1 MSDIAPGWY
10 PDPVDP
16 DVQRYWDGE
25 QWLGEPIPVAATP
38 PATPPAPPA
47 TPPAPPATPP
57 APPAAAPTPPSAAT
71 PSDATVPAGSPG
83 AAMPWAQVGGRVM
96 VHGRELAPLSARL
109 MARFIDFLA
118 VTGLNLA
125 VNGWFM
131 YQWFRE
137 ILPMSVDAQR
147 WLAGEIEDQPLPS
160 DRAVSLF
167 WAMLVTAM
175 ALWFAYEVPA
185 IAWRGQTLGK
195 RLFEIKVLR
204 YDGELLGFGG
214 SFSRWFV
221 MALPNLAFPWL
232 APLQIADALWCT
244 WDRPLRQCLHDKR
257 ARGVVVRLGP
267 ADRAVAPASHDEY
280 TNAST

>member
-25 QWLGEPIPVAATP
+25 QWLGEPIPVDATP
-38 PATPPAPPA
+38 PDTPPAAPEPPPVPAPPA
-47 TPPAPPATPP
+47 TVPPGAVPPGGPGWAPPT
-57 APPAAAPTPPSAAT
+57 
-71 PSDATVPAGSPG
+71 D
-83 AAMPWAQVGGRVM
+83 PWPRVGDRVV
-96 VHGRELAPLSARL
+96 VHGRALAPLSARF
-109 MARFIDFLA
+109 MARFVDVLVLA
-118 VTGLNLA
+118 GLNLA
-125 VNGWFM
+125 VNGWFI

-137 ILPMSVDAQR
+137 ILPMSLEAQR
-147 WLAGEIEDQPLPS
+147 YWAGEIESLPEPTP
-160 DRAVSLF
+160 RAVSLF
-167 WAMLVTAM
+167 WAMLLTAL

-185 IAWRGQTLGK
+185 VAWRGQTLGK

-232 APLQIADALWCT
+232 TPLQIADALWCT

-267 ADRAVAPASHDEY
+267 QDHPAAPARHDQY